1 MPSDFADAAERILV
15 EKGMDS
21 GREVNAR
28 IAVTRHYKK
37 VMRELLKTKPTE
49 LLKDIGSEIGYL
61 HHHSIRTV
69 AVASHPKAKAAPAHA
84 ATARS
89 GQYLR
94 GSPVVRDVQTFAA
107 SLCKMSD
114 TGPVVYVWDKK
125 NPISQRLV
133 RLQPSR
139 SDDSCRHAT
148 SSR

>member
-1 MPSDFADAAERILV
+1 M
-15 EKGMDS
+15 
-21 GREVNAR
+21 
-28 IAVTRHYKK
+28 H
-37 VMRELLKTKPTE
+37 ELLITKPTE
-49 LLKDIGSEIGYL
+49 LLRDTGSDIGYL

-125 NPISQRLV
+125 NPYLSGWY
-133 RLQPSR
+133 
-139 SDDSCRHAT
+139 DSNHLALTILAATLPAHADG
-148 SSR
+148 RVLRMGI